1 MVAKNK
7 VDMISVSY
15 KIFNDICEEARKLKK
30 DSSNNSDICPMVTYK
45 ADDKLFENFSVE
57 DFQSLFWILNG
68 NDFEVRYDIS
78 QEGFDVIGPPLSM
91 TE

>member
-1 MVAKNK
+1 MAAKNK

-30 DSSNNSDICPMVTYK
+30 NSSNNGDVCPMVTYK

-57 DFQSLFWILNG
+57 DFQSLFWILSGNG
-68 NDFEVRYDIS
+68 FGVRYDIC
-78 QEGFDVIGPPLSM
+78 QEGFDVSGPPLSM
-91 TE
+91 AE